1 VLSQQI
7 PRVVVVLFKQWLH
20 GLDEELKNLSEH
32 VSLFF
37 PCRKLWRFH
46 DLFHSLFGIIHWRA
60 DQKVLSPEAAMK
72 SQSNYA
78 SILLC

>member
-60 DQKVLSPEAAMK
+60 DQKVLSPKAAMK